1 MADVGR
7 DANRVT
13 SRMTRERNN
22 GMGKK
27 TRNSQPVGSKSYG
40 AIWDG
45 MCMEVGGLEEDNR
58 WESEWLTWVG
68 MRIV

>member
-1 MADVGR
+1 MADVGG

-27 TRNSQPVGSKSYG
+27 TRNSHPVGSKSYS

-45 MCMEVGGLEEDNR
+45 MCVG
-58 WESEWLTWVG
+58 TG
-68 MRIV
+68 MGGGRRITGGKVSG